1 MTQEPLPRKPE
12 ISRWRKLIL
21 IRTDRIGDMLVTT
34 PCIRA
39 IRQALPDIRLDML
52 ASAHNSP
59 AICGNPYL
67 DGIHVFD
74 RRHPLSWGKL
84 VSRLRAERYDA
95 ALVFNSN
102 SRSASFLSMLIGV
115 PERVGF
121 SGAPLRGGRIRW
133 GYGSTYTNL
142 PRGGGSVQVTWTCWK
157 NWTPSA
163 YRQPRRIW
171 ILSCRGN

>member
-95 ALVFNSN
+95 ALV
-102 SRSASFLSMLIGV
+102 
-115 PERVGF
+115 
-121 SGAPLRGGRIRW
+121 
-133 GYGSTYTNL
+133 L
-142 PRGGGSVQVTWTCWK
+142 PA
-157 NWTPSA
+157 TPSCW
-163 YRQPRRIW
+163 RLP
-171 ILSCRGN
+171 G